1 MITIFNA
8 RYDATSTLEWVIKIF
23 GVILFQIDERLPLAM
38 LVDIHHQTA
47 RIKRVEIASAAN
59 FPAEAVQQVD
69 DLAEMLA
76 VSGVTIRNDLN
87 YLEQQGYLKRSF
99 GGAIYTAQAGA
110 PVAMTR
116 EAPAVRDKALETEMA
131 RQVAAQIE
139 NGETL
144 FLGQGSILRK
154 VIPFLA
160 NREELCLLLNDLGHV
175 ALAQEFLNGETVL
188 LGGVLSGQGRIVE
201 GELALKALGHYRPS
215 RALIAVDHIA
225 EDGTLSVR
233 NEVTAHLLSEAVA
246 QSKRVIAIVAS
257 RPVYG
262 EKRYAVGELQQISSV
277 VTPQV
282 VAAEY
287 HACFLA
293 AGLTNSYTNN
303 ECLTWLNTALHKTNQ
318 ER

>member
-1 MITIFNA
+1 MA
-8 RYDATSTLEWVIKIF
+8 KPSTSLLKRRLDIAEIVRKNGEIK
-23 GVILFQIDERLPLAM
+23 
-38 LVDIHHQTA
+38 
-47 RIKRVEIASAAN
+47 
-59 FPAEAVQQVD
+59 VD

-99 GGAIYTAQAGA
+99 GGAIYTSQAGT
-110 PVAMTR
+110 PVALIQEVPVVT
-116 EAPAVRDKALETEMA
+116 DKALETEMA
-131 RQVAAQIE
+131 RQIAAQIE
-139 NGETL
+139 DSETL

-160 NREELCLLLNDLGHV
+160 GYDELCLLLNDLAHV
-175 ALAQEFLNGETVL
+175 PLAQEFLNGETVL
-188 LGGVLSGQGRIVE
+188 LGGVLGSSGKIVE
-201 GELALKALGHYRPS
+201 GDLALSALGHYRPS

-233 NEVTAHLLSEAVA
+233 QEASARLFSEAVS
-246 QSKRVIAIVAS
+246 QSERVIAVAAH

-262 EKRYAVGELQQISSV
+262 DKRYAIGELQQLSGI

-287 HACFLA
+287 HARLLA

-303 ECLTWLNTALHKTNQ
+303 ECLTWLNPALQKAK
-318 ER
+318 

>member
-1 MITIFNA
+1 MDIAEIVRKNG
-8 RYDATSTLEWVIKIF
+8 EIK
-23 GVILFQIDERLPLAM
+23 
-38 LVDIHHQTA
+38 
-47 RIKRVEIASAAN
+47 
-59 FPAEAVQQVD
+59 VD

-99 GGAIYTAQAGA
+99 GGAIYTAQAGT
-110 PVAMTR
+110 PVATVR
-116 EAPAVRDKALETEMA
+116 DAPQVTDKALETEMA
-131 RQVAAQIE
+131 RQVAVQIE
-139 NGETL
+139 DSETL

-160 NREELCLLLNDLGHV
+160 NSEELCLLLNDLAHV

-188 LGGVLSGQGRIVE
+188 LGGVLSGNGRIVE
-201 GELALKALGHYRPS
+201 GDLALKALGHYRPS
-215 RALIAVDHIA
+215 RALIAVDHVA

-233 NEVTAHLLSEAVA
+233 NETSARLLGEAVA
-246 QSKRVIAIVAS
+246 QSERIIAVVAS

-262 EKRYAVGELQQISSV
+262 EKRYAIGELQQMSSV

-287 HACFLA
+287 HARFLA

-303 ECLTWLNTALHKTNQ
+303 ECLTWLNTALQKTNQ

>member
-1 MITIFNA
+1 MA
-8 RYDATSTLEWVIKIF
+8 KPSTSLLKRRLDIAEIVRKNGEIK
-23 GVILFQIDERLPLAM
+23 
-38 LVDIHHQTA
+38 
-47 RIKRVEIASAAN
+47 
-59 FPAEAVQQVD
+59 VD
-69 DLAEMLA
+69 DLVEMLA

>member
-1 MITIFNA
+1 MDIAEIVRKNG
-8 RYDATSTLEWVIKIF
+8 EIK
-23 GVILFQIDERLPLAM
+23 
-38 LVDIHHQTA
+38 
-47 RIKRVEIASAAN
+47 
-59 FPAEAVQQVD
+59 VD

-110 PVAMTR
+110 PVAVMR

-139 NGETL
+139 DGETL

-201 GELALKALGHYRPS
+201 GDLALKALGHYRPS
-215 RALIAVDHIA
+215 HALIAVDHIA
-225 EDGTLSVR
+225 ED
-233 NEVTAHLLSEAVA
+233 
-246 QSKRVIAIVAS
+246 
-257 RPVYG
+257 
-262 EKRYAVGELQQISSV
+262 
-277 VTPQV
+277 
-282 VAAEY
+282 
-287 HACFLA
+287 
-293 AGLTNSYTNN
+293 
-303 ECLTWLNTALHKTNQ
+303 
-318 ER
+318 

>member
-1 MITIFNA
+1 MA
-8 RYDATSTLEWVIKIF
+8 KPSTSLLKRRLDIAEIVRKNGEIK
-23 GVILFQIDERLPLAM
+23 
-38 LVDIHHQTA
+38 
-47 RIKRVEIASAAN
+47 
-59 FPAEAVQQVD
+59 VD

-99 GGAIYTAQAGA
+99 GGAIYTAQSGT
-110 PVAMTR
+110 PVALVR
-116 EAPAVRDKALETEMA
+116 ESSVAIDKALETEMA

-139 NGETL
+139 NSETL

-160 NREELCLLLNDLGHV
+160 GYDELCLLLNDLSHV
-175 ALAQEFLNGETVL
+175 PLAQEFLNGETVL
-188 LGGVLSGQGRIVE
+188 LGGVLGNNGKIVE
-201 GELALKALGHYRPS
+201 GDLALNALGHYRPS
-215 RALIAVDHIA
+215 RALIAVDQIA
-225 EDGTLSVR
+225 EDGILSVR
-233 NEVTAHLLSEAVA
+233 QEASARLLNEAIT
-246 QSKRVIAIVAS
+246 QSDRVIAVIAN

-262 EKRYAVGELQQISSV
+262 DKRYEIGHLQQMSCV

-287 HACFLA
+287 HARLLA

-303 ECLTWLNTALHKTNQ
+303 ECLTWLNPALQKAK
-318 ER
+318 

>member
-1 MITIFNA
+1 MA
-8 RYDATSTLEWVIKIF
+8 KPSTSLLKRRLDIAEIVRKNGEIK
-23 GVILFQIDERLPLAM
+23 
-38 LVDIHHQTA
+38 
-47 RIKRVEIASAAN
+47 
-59 FPAEAVQQVD
+59 VD

-131 RQVAAQIE
+131 RQVAAQTE

-233 NEVTAHLLSEAVA
+233 NEVTAHLLSEA
-246 QSKRVIAIVAS
+246 
-257 RPVYG
+257 

>member
-1 MITIFNA
+1 MA
-8 RYDATSTLEWVIKIF
+8 KPSTSLLKRRLDIAEIVRKNGEIK
-23 GVILFQIDERLPLAM
+23 
-38 LVDIHHQTA
+38 
-47 RIKRVEIASAAN
+47 
-59 FPAEAVQQVD
+59 VD

-99 GGAIYTAQAGA
+99 GGAIYTAQAGT
-110 PVAMTR
+110 PVA
-116 EAPAVRDKALETEMA
+116 AVRDTLLVTDKALETEMA
-131 RQVAAQIE
+131 RQVAVQIE
-139 NGETL
+139 DSETL

-160 NREELCLLLNDLGHV
+160 NSEELCLLLNDLAHV

-188 LGGVLSGQGRIVE
+188 LGGVLGRNGRIVE
-201 GELALKALGHYRPS
+201 GDLALSALGHYRPS
-215 RALIAVDHIA
+215 RALIAVDHVA

-233 NEVTAHLLSEAVA
+233 NETTARLLSEAVT
-246 QSKRVIAIVAS
+246 QSERVIAVVAS

-262 EKRYAVGELQQISSV
+262 EKRYAIGELQQMSSV

-287 HACFLA
+287 HTRFLA

-303 ECLTWLNTALHKTNQ
+303 ECLTWLNAALQKANQ

>member
-1 MITIFNA
+1 MA
-8 RYDATSTLEWVIKIF
+8 KPSTSLLKRRLDIAEIVRKNGEIK
-23 GVILFQIDERLPLAM
+23 
-38 LVDIHHQTA
+38 
-47 RIKRVEIASAAN
+47 
-59 FPAEAVQQVD
+59 VD

-201 GELALKALGHYRPS
+201 GELALKA
-215 RALIAVDHIA
+215 VDHIA

>member
-1 MITIFNA
+1 MA
-8 RYDATSTLEWVIKIF
+8 KPSTSLLKRRLDIAEIVRKNGEIK
-23 GVILFQIDERLPLAM
+23 
-38 LVDIHHQTA
+38 
-47 RIKRVEIASAAN
+47 
-59 FPAEAVQQVD
+59 VD

-277 VTPQV
+277 RPSGRRGRVP
-282 VAAEY
+282 
-287 HACFLA
+287 
-293 AGLTNSYTNN
+293 
-303 ECLTWLNTALHKTNQ
+303 CLLPRRGFDQQLYQ
-318 ER
+318 Q

>member
-1 MITIFNA
+1 M
-8 RYDATSTLEWVIKIF
+8 
-23 GVILFQIDERLPLAM
+23 
-38 LVDIHHQTA
+38 
-47 RIKRVEIASAAN
+47 
-59 FPAEAVQQVD
+59 
-69 DLAEMLA
+69 
-76 VSGVTIRNDLN
+76 
-87 YLEQQGYLKRSF
+87 
-99 GGAIYTAQAGA
+99 
-110 PVAMTR
+110 
-116 EAPAVRDKALETEMA
+116 
-131 RQVAAQIE
+131 
-139 NGETL
+139 
-144 FLGQGSILRK
+144 
-154 VIPFLA
+154 IPFLA

>member
-1 MITIFNA
+1 MA
-8 RYDATSTLEWVIKIF
+8 KPSTSLLKRRLDIAEIVRKNGEIK
-23 GVILFQIDERLPLAM
+23 
-38 LVDIHHQTA
+38 
-47 RIKRVEIASAAN
+47 
-59 FPAEAVQQVD
+59 VD

-99 GGAIYTAQAGA
+99 GGAIYTAQPGA
-110 PVAMTR
+110 PLALVR
-116 EAPAVRDKALETEMA
+116 ESSVSTDKALETEMA

-139 NGETL
+139 NSETL

-160 NREELCLLLNDLGHV
+160 DYDELCLLLNDLAHV
-175 ALAQEFLNGETVL
+175 PLAQEFLNGETVL
-188 LGGVLSGQGRIVE
+188 LGGVLGSNGKIVE
-201 GELALKALGHYRPS
+201 GDLALSALGHYRPS

-233 NEVTAHLLSEAVA
+233 QEASARLLNEAVT
-246 QSKRVIAIVAS
+246 QSDRVIVVVAN

-262 EKRYAVGELQQISSV
+262 DKRYEIGDLQQISCV

-287 HACFLA
+287 HARLLC
-293 AGLTNSYTNN
+293 AGLINSYTNN
-303 ECLTWLNTALHKTNQ
+303 ECLTWLNPALQKAK
-318 ER
+318 

>member
-1 MITIFNA
+1 MDIAEIVRKNG
-8 RYDATSTLEWVIKIF
+8 EIK
-23 GVILFQIDERLPLAM
+23 
-38 LVDIHHQTA
+38 
-47 RIKRVEIASAAN
+47 
-59 FPAEAVQQVD
+59 VD

-154 VIPFLA
+154 
-160 NREELCLLLNDLGHV
+160 LNDLGHV

>member
-1 MITIFNA
+1 MA
-8 RYDATSTLEWVIKIF
+8 KPSTSLLKRRLDIAEIVRKNGEIK
-23 GVILFQIDERLPLAM
+23 
-38 LVDIHHQTA
+38 
-47 RIKRVEIASAAN
+47 
-59 FPAEAVQQVD
+59 VD

-99 GGAIYTAQAGA
+99 GGAIYTAQAGT
-110 PVAMTR
+110 PVATVR
-116 EAPAVRDKALETEMA
+116 DAPQVTDKALETEMA
-131 RQVAAQIE
+131 RQVAVQIE
-139 NGETL
+139 DSETL

-160 NREELCLLLNDLGHV
+160 NSEELCLLLNDLAHV

-188 LGGVLSGQGRIVE
+188 LGGVLGGNGRIVE
-201 GELALKALGHYRPS
+201 GDLALKALGHYRPS
-215 RALIAVDHIA
+215 RALIAVDHVA

-233 NEVTAHLLSEAVA
+233 NETSARLLSEAVA
-246 QSKRVIAIVAS
+246 QSERVIAVVAS

-262 EKRYAVGELQQISSV
+262 EKRYAIGELQQMSSV

-287 HACFLA
+287 HARFLA

-303 ECLTWLNTALHKTNQ
+303 ECLTWLNTALQKTNQ